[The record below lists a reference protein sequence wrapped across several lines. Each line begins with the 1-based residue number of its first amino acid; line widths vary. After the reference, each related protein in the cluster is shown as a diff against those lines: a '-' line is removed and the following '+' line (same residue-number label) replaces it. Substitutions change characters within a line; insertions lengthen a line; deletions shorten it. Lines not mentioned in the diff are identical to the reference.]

1 MSRKKSLDELKAARA
16 ALDEQIAEM
25 QKEQLAAVAR
35 WVLRQT
41 SCSSLAELKAA
52 GWSLAKKPPADGAAG
67 GDEMDAK
74 DEKDETATGD
84 GAQNV
89 QAETEIKAFNP
100 SSVWNG

>member
-74 DEKDETATGD
+74 DETAAGD
-84 GAQNV
+84 GVQNG
-89 QAETEIKAFNP
+89 QLETEIKAFNP

>member
-1 MSRKKSLDELKAARA
+1 MIFLSRKKSLDELKAARA

-52 GWSLAKKPPADGAAG
+52 GWSLSKKPPTDGAAG

-74 DEKDETATGD
+74 DETATGD
-84 GAQNV
+84 GVQNGHD
-89 QAETEIKAFNP
+89 EEPEIKAFAP
-100 SSVWNG
+100 PQPWN

>member
-1 MSRKKSLDELKAARA
+1 MSRKKSLDELKAARK
-16 ALDEQIAEM
+16 ALDEQIQEM

-35 WVLRQT
+35 WVLRKT
-41 SCSSLAELKAA
+41 NCSSLAELKAA
-52 GWSLAKKPPADGAAG
+52 GWMLTKQPPADGAAV
-67 GDEMDAK
+67 GDET

-84 GAQNV
+84 GVQNG

>member
-1 MSRKKSLDELKAARA
+1 MSRKKSLDELKAARK

-52 GWSLAKKPPADGAAG
+52 GWSLSKKPPADGAAV
-67 GDEMDAK
+67 GDET
-74 DEKDETATGD
+74 DEKDETAGD
-84 GAQNV
+84 GVQNG
-89 QAETEIKAFNP
+89 QPETEIKAFNP

>member
-52 GWSLAKKPPADGAAG
+52 GWSLAKKPPADGGEG
-67 GDEMDAK
+67 GNDE
-74 DEKDETATGD
+74 EGKDETATGV
-84 GAQNV
+84 QNGHD
-89 QAETEIKAFNP
+89 EEPEIKAFAP
-100 SSVWNG
+100 PQPWN